1 MSVVVKYIDLDNNS
15 AELASSETLNGKVG
29 ERVNYHTAEEV
40 QKLIAAG
47 YVLVNNP
54 FDLNN
59 EVHFFNETSQEYK
72 LTFKHAQEEVTAK
85 NLKYDCQLGDV
96 QLKGKQVVHYTGL
109 EKNIADNIVEVTFN
123 RKIIYDKVTKQ
134 KVSLSAWQPEKYY
147 LPLIATPAVLDYTPD
162 KTVIGGEAVTVQKP
176 KHEYVVTYLPNKK
189 NARRQKAEIKFID
202 VDNNNQ
208 ELASSGELKGKPGKE
223 ISYSTTE
230 TLKELSDKGYEVI
243 NNDFDS
249 KDQKPV
255 FGNSRDYIQ
264 TFIIALRH
272 KKQAVNSDH
281 PSSEIDHRLYEKEVH
296 RKITFSGLSGQK
308 LDDIVQTAVLK
319 RSLTMDMV
327 TKKII
332 QGEYTSQWQ
341 STETYPS
348 VAVPVVAGYHTKTK
362 EVVACPVVEED
373 LSEDIKYY
381 ANGYLI
387 PVDANHNKLSE
398 IDKKQLITNS
408 INPTKAIFPKLE
420 LENIVL
426 KPIKGVE
433 IKDPGRDYEVPYL
446 LVHKYIAVDEK
457 HPREE
462 VSPAY
467 YRRIV
472 TARVHYQGAGDQT
485 PADAEQIVT
494 WTRTVTYDEVSREV
508 IDNGMY
514 TTEWLADKDIFEATP
529 TPVIK
534 GFCADIGLI
543 GEHPVTETDLMATVT
558 YMPVGRMIPVDEHGN
573 EIKNA
578 MRSPYIND
586 PYDPVRVLFTE
597 EVPEV
602 QGYALVNNTIS
613 VNDPFSDTKVTYTLK
628 PRYIPVNSEHPYR
641 PIKPTMYHADKNII
655 EAKEVKK
662 ADLDFTVIYKANG
675 RIVPVDAK
683 GNLLASVDQPSYVT
697 DPEDATKVLPKQGV
711 PRIMNYV
718 PEQEVIT
725 VGDASEDTLV
735 RYYTFNEWGELKAK
749 KAAEQKQKDL
759 KTKKPIEN
767 KDEQEKME
775 KVEERQLKSAE
786 EEKKS
791 EKKDTGFKSMF
802 SWLK

>member
-408 INPTKAIFPKLE
+408 INPTKAIFPNLE

-426 KPIKGVE
+426 KPIK
-433 IKDPGRDYEVPYL
+433 
-446 LVHKYIAVDEK
+446 
-457 HPREE
+457 
-462 VSPAY
+462 
-467 YRRIV
+467 
-472 TARVHYQGAGDQT
+472 
-485 PADAEQIVT
+485 
-494 WTRTVTYDEVSREV
+494 
-508 IDNGMY
+508 
-514 TTEWLADKDIFEATP
+514 
-529 TPVIK
+529 
-534 GFCADIGLI
+534 
-543 GEHPVTETDLMATVT
+543 
-558 YMPVGRMIPVDEHGN
+558 
-573 EIKNA
+573 
-578 MRSPYIND
+578 
-586 PYDPVRVLFTE
+586 
-597 EVPEV
+597 
-602 QGYALVNNTIS
+602 
-613 VNDPFSDTKVTYTLK
+613 
-628 PRYIPVNSEHPYR
+628 
-641 PIKPTMYHADKNII
+641 
-655 EAKEVKK
+655 
-662 ADLDFTVIYKANG
+662 
-675 RIVPVDAK
+675 
-683 GNLLASVDQPSYVT
+683 
-697 DPEDATKVLPKQGV
+697 
-711 PRIMNYV
+711 
-718 PEQEVIT
+718 
-725 VGDASEDTLV
+725 
-735 RYYTFNEWGELKAK
+735 
-749 KAAEQKQKDL
+749 
-759 KTKKPIEN
+759 
-767 KDEQEKME
+767 
-775 KVEERQLKSAE
+775 
-786 EEKKS
+786 
-791 EKKDTGFKSMF
+791 
-802 SWLK
+802 